1 MPQLSAEADAWKDV
15 WRDEAPHVLAA
26 LLRRHRDLADCE
38 DAVQLALL
46 AAAEQWPRDGL
57 PRTPRAWLHR
67 VASRRLVDIIRADA
81 SRRDREARAARLE
94 VRDPEGQDLP
104 AVDGDDG
111 DDTLTLMT
119 LCAHPALTAPSQV
132 ALTLRAVAGLTTAE
146 IATCFFVPEP
156 TMAQRISRAKST
168 LRAHGATFALLTP
181 AELPRRLHAVRH
193 TVAAIYTQ
201 DHSLAERVRGA
212 DPLLGESAVRL
223 AREVHR
229 ARPSEPESAGLL
241 ALLLLTHARSPA
253 RLDPGGEIV
262 PLPEQDRHLWDQNL
276 IAEGIALLV
285 PTLSTGYVGAFQ
297 LQAAI
302 TAVHAEAPSFA
313 ATDWPQI
320 LELYR
325 LLERVDPTPSVALG
339 LAVAT
344 AEVAGPQAGLDLL
357 ARSSEQGHRHQAVTG
372 HLLSRLGRDAEARA
386 AFLRAAEGTRSL
398 PEQRYLLRLAGHGP
412 DTAAN
417 TGTGAG

>member
-1 MPQLSAEADAWKDV
+1 MPDLTAEADAWKDV
-15 WRDEAPHVLAA
+15 WRDAAPHVLAA

-57 PRTPRAWLHR
+57 PTTPRAWLHR

-81 SRRDREARAARLE
+81 SRRDREERAARLE
-94 VRDPEGQDLP
+94 VRDVGDQNLPED
-104 AVDGDDG
+104 DGGDG

-119 LCAHPALTAPSQV
+119 LSAHPTLTAPSQV

-156 TMAQRISRAKST
+156 TMAQRISRAKAT
-168 LRAHGATFALLTP
+168 LRAYGATFSPPTP
-181 AELPRRLHAVRH
+181 AELPRRPHAVRH

-229 ARPSEPESAGLL
+229 ARPAEPESAGLL
-241 ALLLLTHARSPA
+241 ALLLLTHARSPV
-253 RLDPGGEIV
+253 RLDSDGEIV
-262 PLPEQDRHLWDQNL
+262 PLPEQDRRLWDQDL

-285 PTLSTGYVGAFQ
+285 PTLSSGYVGAFQ

-302 TAVHAEAPSFA
+302 AAVHAEAPSFA

-325 LLERVDPTPSVALG
+325 MLERVDPTPSVALG

-357 ARSSEQGHRHQAVTG
+357 ARSPAQSHRHQAVTG
-372 HLLSRLGRDAEARA
+372 HLLARLSRESEARE
-386 AFLRAAEGTRSL
+386 AFLRAAEGTHSL

-412 DTAAN
+412 AATATA
-417 TGTGAG
+417 TATAG

>member
-1 MPQLSAEADAWKDV
+1 MADLTAEADAWKDV

-57 PRTPRAWLHR
+57 PTTPRAWLHR

-94 VRDPEGQDLP
+94 VRDLGDQNLPEDDSGNRD
-104 AVDGDDG
+104 DGDDG

-156 TMAQRISRAKST
+156 TMAQRISRAKAT
-168 LRAHGATFALLTP
+168 LRAHGAIFSPPTP
-181 AELPRRLHAVRH
+181 AELPCRLHAVRH

-253 RLDPGGEIV
+253 RLDAAGEIV
-262 PLPEQDRHLWDQNL
+262 PLPEQDRLLWDQDL

-285 PTLSTGYVGAFQ
+285 PTLSSGYVGAFQ

-302 TAVHAEAPSFA
+302 AAVHAEAPSFA

-325 LLERVDPTPSVALG
+325 MLERVDPTPSVALG

-357 ARSSEQGHRHQAVTG
+357 ARSPEQSHRHQAVTG
-372 HLLSRLGRDAEARA
+372 HLLARLGREAEARE
-386 AFLRAAEGTRSL
+386 AFLRAAEGTHSL
-398 PEQRYLLRLAGHGP
+398 PEQRYLLRLAGHGRM
-412 DTAAN
+412 TS
-417 TGTGAG
+417 

>member
-1 MPQLSAEADAWKDV
+1 MPHLAAEADAWKDV

-57 PRTPRAWLHR
+57 PTTPRAWLHR
-67 VASRRLVDIIRADA
+67 VASRRLVDIIRADS

-94 VRDPEGQDLP
+94 VPGPEDQDRSGV
-104 AVDGDDG
+104 AGDGGDDG
-111 DDTLTLMT
+111 DDTLALMT

-146 IATCFFVPEP
+146 VATCFFVPEP
-156 TMAQRISRAKST
+156 TMAQRISRAKAT
-168 LRAHGATFALLTP
+168 LRAHGATFAPPEP

-193 TVAAIYTQ
+193 TVAAIYAQ

-229 ARPSEPESAGLL
+229 VRPSEPESAGLL

-253 RLDPGGEIV
+253 RLDRAGEII
-262 PLPEQDRHLWDQNL
+262 PLPEQDRRLWDQEL

-302 TAVHAEAPSFA
+302 AAVHAETPSFA

-325 LLERVDPTPSVALG
+325 MLESVDPTPAVALG

-344 AEVAGPQAGLDLL
+344 AEAAGPQAGLDLL

-372 HLLSRLGRDAEARA
+372 HLLARLGREPEARA

-412 DTAAN
+412 ES
-417 TGTGAG
+417 GAGAG

>member
-1 MPQLSAEADAWKDV
+1 MPDLTAEADAWKDV
-15 WRDEAPHVLAA
+15 WRDAAPHVLAA

-57 PRTPRAWLHR
+57 PTTPRAWLHR

-81 SRRDREARAARLE
+81 SRRDREERAARLE
-94 VRDPEGQDLP
+94 VRDRGDQNLPE
-104 AVDGDDG
+104 DDG

-156 TMAQRISRAKST
+156 TMAQRISRAKAT
-168 LRAHGATFALLTP
+168 LRTYGAAFAPPTP
-181 AELPRRLHAVRH
+181 AELPARLHAVRH

-212 DPLLGESAVRL
+212 DPLLGASAVRL
-223 AREVHR
+223 ARDVHR
-229 ARPSEPESAGLL
+229 ARPSEPESSGLL

-253 RLDPGGEIV
+253 RLDATGAIV
-262 PLPEQDRHLWDQNL
+262 PLAEQDRERWDRNL
-276 IAEGIALLV
+276 VEEGIALLV

-302 TAVHAEAPSFA
+302 AAVHAEAPSFA

-325 LLERVDPTPSVALG
+325 MLERVDPTPSVTLG

-344 AEVAGPQAGLDLL
+344 AEVSGPQAGLDLL
-357 ARSSEQGHRHQAVTG
+357 TQLPEPSHRRHAVAG
-372 HLLSRLGRDAEARA
+372 HLLARLGREDEARD
-386 AFLRAAEGTRSL
+386 AFLRAAENTHSL

-412 DTAAN
+412 GSDT
-417 TGTGAG
+417 TTPAG